1 MFTIEQYVKA
11 ESLEQAYMLNQTK
24 TSTVLGGCGWLK
36 MGRRPI
42 KTAIDLSGLGL
53 DQIEEAE
60 DHFKIGCMVT
70 LRQLET
76 SEALAAC
83 FGACFADAVRHIV
96 GVQFRGSATVGG
108 SLWQRFGFS
117 DPLTLL
123 LALGAEICLH
133 EGGTIPL
140 AEFAARPMHRDYR
153 DLITHVLLPKR
164 GQKTA
169 YLSHRAAATDLPV
182 LTVCA
187 VCEGGAYRVAVGAR
201 PQRAVVLTD
210 DEGVL
215 AGGVGVD
222 SAAAF
227 AGYAADKLDFGSNL
241 RGSADFRRHL
251 CRVLVKRALLALLE
265 V

>member
-11 ESLEQAYMLNQTK
+11 ESLEQAYALNQKK

-53 DQIEEAE
+53 DQIEES
-60 DHFKIGCMVT
+60 DDRFKIGCMVT

-76 SEALAAC
+76 SEALATC
-83 FGACFADAVRHIV
+83 FGSCFADAVRHIV
-96 GVQFRGSATVGG
+96 GVQFRNSATVGG

-123 LALGAEICLH
+123 LALDAEICLH
-133 EGGTIPL
+133 AGGTMPL
-140 AEFAARPMHRDYR
+140 ADFAARAVHRDDR
-153 DLITHVLLPKR
+153 DLITHVILPKR

-169 YLSHRAAATDLPV
+169 YLSHRATATDLPV

-187 VCEGGAYRVAVGAR
+187 VFADGAYRVAVGAR
-201 PQRAVVLTD
+201 PQRAALLTD
-210 DEGVL
+210 ASGTL
-215 AGGVGVD
+215 ANGITD
-222 SAAAF
+222 ASAAAF
-227 AGYAADKLDFGSNL
+227 AHAAADQLSFCSNL
-241 RGSADFRRHL
+241 RGSAAFRRHL
-251 CRVLVKRALLALLE
+251 CRVLVKRALLALRE